1 MKPELYRLDDDKIFY
16 EYAEKL
22 TDRELQERQ
31 VCYIRQIER
40 DTTRIKNNIVFFF
53 YAFIASIVLS
63 LIFVFSN

>member
-1 MKPELYRLDDDKIFY
+1 MKPELYRHDDDKIFY

-40 DTTRIKNNIVFFF
+40 DTTRIKNNIVFF
-53 YAFIASIVLS
+53 IASIVLS